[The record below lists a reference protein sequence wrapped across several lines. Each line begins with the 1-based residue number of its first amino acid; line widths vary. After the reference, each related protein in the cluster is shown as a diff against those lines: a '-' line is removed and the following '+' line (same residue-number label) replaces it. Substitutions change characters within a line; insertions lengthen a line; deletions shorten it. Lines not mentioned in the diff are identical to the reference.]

1 MLTSSWYAAC
11 HSEKYFCI
19 HVHDY
24 HMVAALELYGCL
36 PISHANNIKEAS
48 VIIGANSSSNKCV
61 LFVVRPF
68 IHLGK

>member
-11 HSEKYFCI
+11 HSEKDFRI

-36 PISHANNIKEAS
+36 PISHANVKEAS
-48 VIIGANSSSNKCV
+48 VIIGANPSSNKCV
-61 LFVVRPF
+61 SFVVP
-68 IHLGK
+68 I